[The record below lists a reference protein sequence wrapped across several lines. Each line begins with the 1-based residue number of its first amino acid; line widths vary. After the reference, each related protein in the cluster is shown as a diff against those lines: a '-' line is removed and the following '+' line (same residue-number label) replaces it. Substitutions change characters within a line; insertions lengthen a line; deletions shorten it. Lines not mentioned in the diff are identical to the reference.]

1 MNYQISHDLS
11 LIRKLFDLSQEELA
25 NILDVNRLLIAR
37 TEVGASYPRI
47 EFMDRFYNFCYEKGL
62 KLNIQKEILYKDN
75 IDENHILLTHASK
88 HGIDGDLS
96 LNKGR
101 IETNFGK
108 GFYCGESYEKAL
120 AYILRY
126 PESSVYFIDFDP
138 TNLKSIKFKVDTD
151 WMIAVAYF
159 RGKLDQYRNTKI
171 VKKILTKLK
180 DVDYIIA
187 PIADN
192 RMFEIIDSFING
204 EITNEQCKHSLRATN
219 LGMQYVFISD
229 KSLKNLNIIERCFV
243 SSIEKEDYKKE
254 QAKLLKIGQD
264 KSKVARIEY
273 KNKGKYIGELS

>member
-88 HGIDGDLS
+88 RGIDGDLS

-101 IETNFGK
+101 IETNFVK

-126 PESSVYFIDFDP
+126 PESSVYFIDFVP
-138 TNLKSIKFKVDTD
+138 N
-151 WMIAVAYF
+151 
-159 RGKLDQYRNTKI
+159 
-171 VKKILTKLK
+171 
-180 DVDYIIA
+180 
-187 PIADN
+187 
-192 RMFEIIDSFING
+192 
-204 EITNEQCKHSLRATN
+204 
-219 LGMQYVFISD
+219 
-229 KSLKNLNIIERCFV
+229 
-243 SSIEKEDYKKE
+243 
-254 QAKLLKIGQD
+254 
-264 KSKVARIEY
+264 
-273 KNKGKYIGELS
+273 